1 MNKKIVIIS
10 GGELEEE
17 FVLSI
22 LEKEENQYVIG
33 VDKGMEFLYSHQIL
47 PNYIVGDFDS
57 VKKEIGDYYRNETD
71 VPIREFNPVKDASD
85 TEHAIRLAMM
95 LGCEEMLLLGA
106 TGGRI
111 DHLWA
116 NVQSLYIP
124 FRAGIDAKIIDRQN
138 RIRLI
143 GEETVLRKD
152 EAYGTY
158 FSVFPLGQEIFEFN
172 ITGAKYPLHNHTL
185 TPYDSLCVSN
195 QIEDEEAVIS
205 FLSGVVILME
215 TKDSKL

>member
-1 MNKKIVIIS
+1 M
-10 GGELEEE
+10 
-17 FVLSI
+17 
-22 LEKEENQYVIG
+22 
-33 VDKGMEFLYSHQIL
+33 
-47 PNYIVGDFDS
+47 
-57 VKKEIGDYYRNETD
+57 
-71 VPIREFNPVKDASD
+71 
-85 TEHAIRLAMM
+85 
-95 LGCEEMLLLGA
+95 
-106 TGGRI
+106 
-111 DHLWA
+111 
-116 NVQSLYIP
+116 
-124 FRAGIDAKIIDRQN
+124 DRQN

-185 TPYDSLCVSN
+185 MPYDSLCVSN

-215 TKDSKL
+215 TKDSKS

>member
-1 MNKKIVIIS
+1 MSKRIVIVS
-10 GGELEEE
+10 GGELDEE
-17 FVLSI
+17 FTLSVL
-22 LEKEENQYVIG
+22 EEGYSHIIG
-33 VDKGMEFLYSHQIL
+33 VDKGMEFLYQHQIK
-47 PNYIVGDFDS
+47 PSYIVGDFDS
-57 VKKEIGDYYRNETD
+57 VDEKIRDYYRDETD

-95 LGCEEMLLLGA
+95 LGCEEMVLLGA

-124 FRAGIDAKIIDRQN
+124 FKAGIDAKIMDRQN

-158 FSVFPLGQEIFEFN
+158 FTVFPLGQEIFEFN

-185 TPYDSLCVSN
+185 MPYDSLCVSN

>member
-1 MNKKIVIIS
+1 MSKRIVIVS
-10 GGELEEE
+10 GGELDEE
-17 FVLSI
+17 FTLSVL
-22 LEKEENQYVIG
+22 EEGYSHIIG
-33 VDKGMEFLYSHQIL
+33 VDKGMEFLYQHQIK
-47 PNYIVGDFDS
+47 PSYIVGDFDS
-57 VKKEIGDYYRNETD
+57 VDEKIRDYYRDGTD

-95 LGCEEMLLLGA
+95 LGCEEMVLLGA

-124 FRAGIDAKIIDRQN
+124 FKAGIDAKIMDRQN

-143 GEETVLRKD
+143 GEETVLR
-152 EAYGTY
+152 
-158 FSVFPLGQEIFEFN
+158 N
-172 ITGAKYPLHNHTL
+172 
-185 TPYDSLCVSN
+185 
-195 QIEDEEAVIS
+195 EEAVIS

>member
-1 MNKKIVIIS
+1 MC
-10 GGELEEE
+10 
-17 FVLSI
+17 
-22 LEKEENQYVIG
+22 
-33 VDKGMEFLYSHQIL
+33 SH
-47 PNYIVGDFDS
+47 YIF
-57 VKKEIGDYYRNETD
+57 
-71 VPIREFNPVKDASD
+71 
-85 TEHAIRLAMM
+85 H
-95 LGCEEMLLLGA
+95 LG
-106 TGGRI
+106 
-111 DHLWA
+111 
-116 NVQSLYIP
+116 Q
-124 FRAGIDAKIIDRQN
+124 GIDAKIIDRQN

>member
-1 MNKKIVIIS
+1 MSKRIVIVS
-10 GGELEEE
+10 GGELDEE
-17 FVLSI
+17 FTLSVL
-22 LEKEENQYVIG
+22 EEGYSHIIG
-33 VDKGMEFLYSHQIL
+33 VDKGMEFLYQHQIK
-47 PNYIVGDFDS
+47 PSYIVGDFDS
-57 VKKEIGDYYRNETD
+57 VDEKIRDYYRDETD

-95 LGCEEMLLLGA
+95 LGCEEMVLLGA

-124 FRAGIDAKIIDRQN
+124 FKAGI

-158 FSVFPLGQEIFEFN
+158 FSVFPLGQEVFEFN

-185 TPYDSLCVSN
+185 MPYDSLCVSN